1 MWTPDYYVYPVDFPT
16 RVEGIVTPNSDGT
29 FSIYIN
35 RNLSEAKQLETL
47 QHEIRHILKDHFY
60 EEQKALRDK
69 EREADGLAPL
79 PDNAPPPDYPENWL
93 FDPWGM
99 PLGRKSPH
107 APDEKVI
114 PLYSSPNAIL
124 KLWKQCNMM
133 DTILSWTKLKEV
145 GKK

>member
-1 MWTPDYYVYPVDFPT
+1 MTPD
-16 RVEGIVTPNSDGT
+16 SDGT

-47 QHEIRHILKDHFY
+47 HHEIRHIMKDHFY
-60 EEQKALRDK
+60 EEQKALWDK
-69 EREADGLAPL
+69 EREADGLAPV
-79 PDNAPPPDYPENWL
+79 PDTTPPPDYPGNWL

-107 APDEKVI
+107 APDIKVI
-114 PLYSSPNAIL
+114 PLYENPNAIL

-133 DTILSWTKLKEV
+133 DTILSWTQLKEV